1 MLKTSLNREVII
13 DATSLLTI
21 FIILSWVLIT
31 VLLNILYFFT
41 NIDPQLFSTIAR
53 FVSYTNI
60 LAIPLAIGFSY
71 IQRVKYLKI
80 RGFFEKEYSEFF
92 KEHNTL
98 DDPLARKAL
107 KTNIGR
113 FIDQNSQR
121 FQHDIY
127 RSTAVDKVNL
137 TLSILI
143 GLNAI
148 LFFTQFSNFQWFMF
162 WANSNHVDTLTVSKA
177 FVVDFNT
184 IVIPPTIMLW
194 FSVFF
199 QIKNKLELDKFCSN
213 IFNHFK
219 RRSMYNDEQMLKA
232 REEILRYY
240 NVKCQNE
247 LIGKILSYRNVKS
260 QKELIDYHI
269 IE

>member
-21 FIILSWVLIT
+21 FIILSWVVIT
-31 VLLNILYFFT
+31 VILNILYFFT
-41 NIDPQLFSTIAR
+41 NIDPQLFSTLAR
-53 FVSYTNI
+53 YVSYTNI
-60 LAIPLAIGFSY
+60 LAIPLAIWFSY
-71 IQRVKYLKI
+71 LQRTKYLKI
-80 RGFFEKEYSEFF
+80 RNFFGREYSEFF
-92 KEHNTL
+92 KVHNTL
-98 DDPLARKAL
+98 EDPLAKKAL

-148 LFFTQFSNFQWFMF
+148 LFFTQFFNFQWFMF
-162 WANSNHVDTLTVSKA
+162 WANSNHVDNLTIGKA
-177 FVVDFNT
+177 IVVDFNT

-199 QIKNKLELDKFCSN
+199 QIKNKLELDKFCDN

-219 RRSMYNDEQMLKA
+219 RRSMYNDERMLKA
-232 REEILRYY
+232 REEILSYY
-240 NVKCQNE
+240 NVKT
-247 LIGKILSYRNVKS
+247 
-260 QKELIDYHI
+260 QKELIDKVLDPNNVVNQNESFDKI
-269 IE
+269 L